1 MNNFFKF
8 YQIEE
13 KFFMDEAA
21 LRNEYL
27 EISKA
32 HHPDFYIHDNERYE
46 AALHTTSINNKAYK
60 TLKDFNSRCQYI
72 LELNEVLQESQNN
85 IPQAFLMEMMDINE
99 AIMDLKMDPDVEKQE
114 KLGKE
119 VEELEEQ
126 LSNQLKELAL
136 EADQAT
142 PESEKRKEILEKVK
156 EIYLKQKYVLRI
168 KESVNTFAA

>member
-13 KFFMDEAA
+13 KFFIDEAA
-21 LRNEYL
+21 LRTEFL

-32 HHPDFYIHDNERYE
+32 HHPDFYINDEERYE
-46 AALHTTSINNKAYK
+46 AALNTTSINNKAYK
-60 TLKDFNSRCQYI
+60 ILNDFNLRCKYI
-72 LELNEVLQESQNN
+72 LEMNDVLHESQNA

-99 AIMDLKMDPDVEKQE
+99 AIMDLKMDPDEAKQNA
-114 KLGKE
+114 LIKE
-119 VEELEEQ
+119 VEELEEE
-126 LSNQLKELAL
+126 LGKELHSLAL
-136 EADQAT
+136 EADTVALES
-142 PESEKRKEILEKVK
+142 PERKALLEKVK